1 MYLKSLELHG
11 FKSFPDKTVLR
22 FNPGTTVIVG
32 PNGSGK
38 SNITDAMR
46 WVLGELSSKSLRGSK
61 MEDVIFS
68 GADGVRPMGFAEV
81 SITFDNSGEEKT
93 IQSDYDEIT
102 VTRRYYRAGDSAY
115 FINRRPV
122 RLRDIC
128 ELFMNTGIGREG
140 YSIVGQGR
148 IAEIISK
155 KSEERRSIF
164 EEAAG
169 ITKYRYRKTES
180 QKKLSE
186 TEANMLRVGDIA
198 AELESRIVPLE
209 RDAAK
214 ARQYLEL
221 YDKKKR
227 VDVSLWLYDMDRQR
241 AALEKTESD
250 TKMSAH
256 ELEMADDTMRQIED
270 QIERSYAAS
279 HTNRETSARL
289 QDQIN
294 SARANRSKLE
304 NDARLIENNVQ
315 HAMRMLEDERK
326 RSETANLTLESA
338 RAKLSEL
345 RESAAQIEGAIDGAD
360 TKCRELAKARDEAI
374 SERNL
379 RDETVDLLFR
389 DRQRLEGETNDLRV
403 RLNVLRNSI
412 SDGAER
418 KESIDSEIAGC
429 RSELLS
435 LDKAI
440 ADESSVIAGYE
451 CGITSEEERFRR
463 AEGELATV
471 SAEAEQLRS
480 EISTVMAQIEAQS
493 SRITA
498 MERMLEH
505 FEGYNNSVRFIM
517 NESSA
522 GRLTG
527 IHGPLS
533 HLIRVESKYA
543 IALETSMGQAL
554 QNIVTSDEA
563 SAKAAIAALKRSG
576 AGRATFYP
584 ITTVKAQARQ
594 HEMESAASCRGF
606 IGFADELVTCDD
618 IYRDIVRSVI
628 GRICVFDNIDNA
640 SDMARARGW
649 RVRAVTL
656 DGQQINAGGSFT
668 GGSARRDSGM
678 LTRASQIDSMKSE
691 KDACER
697 KAEKL
702 GTQLRQT
709 DSRISSLTSER
720 ADADEKRRLMESL
733 LSVEKTTVGELE
745 AKRRVTAELIAKLES
760 DIERFDEDHD
770 RFAEDI
776 KKLEK
781 QISEADTRIAS
792 LINEREAVATERGAF
807 DEHVD
812 ELRGALGDAQV
823 ELAGLIKDLESAQ
836 EAINDSK
843 VRIADAEAEIVR
855 SSDEIRRLGE
865 EVNSSS
871 ERSGV
876 LAREG
881 EEQEAEI
888 ALLEEQR
895 AALDKEGD
903 RIEAQLTGLR
913 RREKE
918 QSAKK
923 EVLFI
928 AHTKNQN
935 KLDGIRTDI
944 DKMTSRLW
952 DEYELTYNSASEM
965 CETEDYS
972 RITDENRAAAARDL
986 SELKSGIK
994 ALGHVNIAAIDEY
1007 SETKERYDYIKR
1019 QMDDLES
1026 SKKELTDVIQ
1036 GIEEDMRRMF
1046 TEAFEKINRNFGE
1059 VFRDLFGGGSAELS
1073 LTDPE
1078 DVLTSGIEISAA
1090 PPGKTIKSLSLLS
1103 GGEQAFIAIAL
1114 MFALIKY
1121 SPSPFCIF
1129 DEIEAALDEVNV
1141 TRVAN
1146 YVRRYSSEMQI
1157 IMITH
1162 RRGTMDIADTLYGVT
1177 MPHRGVSKVFTLDV
1191 SAADENDRFL
1201 SERAARA

>member
-22 FNPGTTVIVG
+22 FNPGTTIIVG

-81 SITFDNSGEEKT
+81 SITFDNSGEGKT

-122 RLRDIC
+122 RLRDIY
-128 ELFMNTGIGREG
+128 ELFMNTGVGREG

-198 AELESRIVPLE
+198 SELESRIAPLE

-227 VDVSLWLYDMDRQR
+227 VDVSLWMYDMDRQR

-250 TKMSAH
+250 TKMSSH
-256 ELEMADDTMRQIED
+256 ELEMADDTMKQLED
-270 QIERSYAAS
+270 QIERSYGAS
-279 HTNRETSARL
+279 HSNREASARL

-294 SARANRSKLE
+294 TARVSRSKLE
-304 NDARLIENNVQ
+304 NDAKLIENNAQ
-315 HAMRMLEDERK
+315 HARRLLDDERE
-326 RSETANLTLESA
+326 RSETAQKTFDGAKS
-338 RAKLSEL
+338 KLSEL
-345 RESAAQIEGAIDGAD
+345 RETAAKLGGAIDGAEAR
-360 TKCRELAKARDEAI
+360 CREISAQRDEAI
-374 SERNL
+374 AERNS
-379 RDETVDLLFR
+379 RDEAVDSLFR
-389 DRQRLEGETNDLRV
+389 ERQRLESEAGDFRV
-403 RLNVLRNSI
+403 RLNVLKNSI
-412 SDGAER
+412 SDGVER
-418 KESIDSEIAGC
+418 KEGIDGELAGY
-429 RSELLS
+429 RDELARLES
-435 LDKAI
+435 AI
-440 ADESSVIAGYE
+440 AAERTSVSGYE
-451 CGITSEEERFRR
+451 NGAETEGARFRR
-463 AEGELATV
+463 ADEALAGAA
-471 SAEAEQLRS
+471 AEAERLRA
-480 EISTVMAQIEAQS
+480 ERSTVMAKIEAQT

-505 FEGYNNSVRFIM
+505 FEGYNNSVRFVM
-517 NESSA
+517 SESSA

-533 HLIRVESKYA
+533 HLIRVESKYT
-543 IALETSMGQAL
+543 IALETSMGQAM

-563 SAKAAIAALKRSG
+563 SAKAAIAVLKRAG

-584 ITTVKAQARQ
+584 MTTVKAQARSRD
-594 HEMESAASCRGF
+594 MESASSCRGF
-606 IGFADELVTCDD
+606 IGFADELVTCDEC
-618 IYRDIVRSVI
+618 YRDIVRSVV

-678 LTRASQIDSMKSE
+678 LSRASQIDSMKTERADGERRADEIE
-691 KDACER
+691 K
-697 KAEKL
+697 
-702 GTQLRQT
+702 QLRESE
-709 DSRISSLTSER
+709 SRISRLTSER
-720 ADADEKRRLMESL
+720 SDADEKRRLMESL
-733 LSVEKTTVGELE
+733 LSVEKTTLGELE
-745 AKRRVTAELIAKLES
+745 AKHRITSDLIAKLEG
-760 DIERFDEDHD
+760 DVVRFDEDRA
-770 RFAEDI
+770 RFSEDI
-776 KKLEK
+776 EKLEAK
-781 QISEADTRIAS
+781 IREAEERIHAK
-792 LINEREAVATERGAF
+792 IEEREAVAAERGAY
-807 DEHVD
+807 DERAD
-812 ELRGALGDAQV
+812 ELRETLGDAQV
-823 ELAGLIKDLESAQ
+823 ELAGLVKDLETAQ
-836 EAINDSK
+836 TAAAETEE
-843 VRIADAEAEIVR
+843 RITAAEAEIAR
-855 SSDEIRRLGE
+855 SASETRRLRE
-865 EVNSSS
+865 EIDSSS
-871 ERSGV
+871 ERSGE
-876 LAREG
+876 LTRAG
-881 EEQEAEI
+881 EAQDAEI
-888 ALLEEQR
+888 VALEER
-895 AALDKEGD
+895 RTALDEEGD
-903 RIEAQLTGLR
+903 RIEAQLTELR

-918 QSAKK
+918 QSSKK
-923 EVLFI
+923 EILFV

-935 KLDGIRTDI
+935 KLESIKGDI

-952 DEYELTYNSASEM
+952 DEYELTYNGAAEICESEGY
-965 CETEDYS
+965 E
-972 RITDENRAAAARDL
+972 RVTDGNRTAVAREL
-986 SELKSGIK
+986 GELKSGIK
-994 ALGHVNIAAIDEY
+994 SLGHVNIAAIDEY

-1019 QMDDLES
+1019 QMDDLEAS
-1026 SKKELTDVIQ
+1026 RRELTDIIR

-1177 MPHRGVSKVFTLDV
+1177 MPRRGVSKVFTLDV
-1191 SAADENDRFL
+1191 AAADENDRFL
-1201 SERAARA
+1201 SEHSSEK